1 MDHTIVHFEIPAE
14 NVEKLKQFYTGVFG
28 WKIEKDPGPI
38 EYWLI
43 HTVPTDEKGMLQRPG
58 VNGGMF
64 KKEKPE
70 QKPVNYISV
79 ENIDDSIEK
88 VKKLGGKII
97 TPKQEVP
104 NIGWI
109 ATATDPEGNHIA
121 MIQATRM

>member
-28 WKIEKDPGPI
+28 WKIEKTPGPI

-43 HTVPTDEKGMLQRPG
+43 HTVPTDDKGMLQRLG

>member
-43 HTVPTDEKGMLQRPG
+43 HTVPTDDKGMLQRPG